1 MTAGIFQLGL
11 VCWKSLFRR
20 ECMHILPDQHAAWVG
35 PAQIAVCCIQYAV
48 WKITCIVI
56 FLIKKD
62 LFNRKYVFGI
72 FRFLFTSEPIWSWVY
87 FVSLMCSH
95 MLKILQSYTILI
107 SQIWTEF
114 VFLAEITVCSIFS
127 GFLILI
133 QFIFNWFF
141 ISPNQNRHVDNEVR
155 TSSASNYKS
164 STHWK
169 KLQRCWKIVVW
180 ADSGGVDCK
189 GVVSYSEVVTIPG
202 TKSAFPKSAPFKMSE
217 L

>member
-1 MTAGIFQLGL
+1 MTARIFQLGL

-20 ECMHILPDQHAAWVG
+20 ECMRTAWS
-35 PAQIAVCCIQYAV
+35 ACCV
-48 WKITCIVI
+48 SRPLLTCIVI

-133 QFIFNWFF
+133 QFIFNWFL

-189 GVVSYSEVVTIPG
+189 GVVSYSEVFYHTWNKISISQISTI
-202 TKSAFPKSAPFKMSE
+202 
-217 L
+217 